1 LYHKVT
7 GSANRGTRSVVR
19 ERQAGFTL
27 VELLIAAAIASIVIG
42 GLVVFASRLAQ
53 TTSTLGM
60 RVQSQSATER
70 LMERLS
76 TEAASAWAV
85 YVPATDVNGNANAD
99 GHELAFFSE
108 DGSHRP
114 YAWAYSFD
122 ATRKQITRYAFAPG
136 NAASAGETIEPIDT
150 FTATS
155 VPVTQIGTVDP
166 LFNGST
172 APPVAYSFGASP
184 DAVGGN
190 AVVQLQITASGVER
204 NELLA
209 SATAPTTFT
218 VIVNYTPSPTPVVT
232 ATPTPLVI
240 TPATP

>member
-1 LYHKVT
+1 M
-7 GSANRGTRSVVR
+7 R

-27 VELLIAAAIASIVIG
+27 VETLIGAAVAAIVIG
-42 GLVVFASRLAQ
+42 GLVVLASRLTQ
-53 TTSTLGM
+53 TTSALGT
-60 RVQSQSATER
+60 RVQSQSAVER
-70 LMERLS
+70 LLERLS
-76 TEAASAWAV
+76 AEAASAWAV
-85 YVPATDVNGNANAD
+85 YVPADDINGNANAD
-99 GHELAFFSE
+99 GHEVDFFSE

-114 YAWAYSFD
+114 FAWAYSFD
-122 ATRKQITRYAFAPG
+122 ATHKRITRYAFAPG
-136 NAASAGETIEPIDT
+136 GAASAGETIQPVDA

-155 VPVTQIGTVDP
+155 VAITQVGTIDP
-166 LFNGST
+166 LFRGSV
-172 APPVAYSFGASP
+172 AQPVAYAFGASP

-190 AVVQLQITASGVER
+190 ALVQLQIIASGVDR

-232 ATPTPLVI
+232 ATPTPMVI